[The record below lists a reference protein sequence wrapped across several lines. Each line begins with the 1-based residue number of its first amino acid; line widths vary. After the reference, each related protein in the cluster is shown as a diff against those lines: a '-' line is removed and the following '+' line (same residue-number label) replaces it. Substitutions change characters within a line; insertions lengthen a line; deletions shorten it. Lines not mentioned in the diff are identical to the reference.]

1 MAIAVE
7 KNLNNAMLK
16 RKKKKLKKLR
26 IYNILLQQAN
36 AYSFKSQAREIIKNL
51 QKQEVSVRSAQ
62 KFGKTNS
69 KSSKTNHGNRKEVP
83 TRFVSTIFPYD
94 FFTYPSTK

>member
-36 AYSFKSQAREIIKNL
+36 AYSFKSQAREI
-51 QKQEVSVRSAQ
+51 
-62 KFGKTNS
+62 TM
-69 KSSKTNHGNRKEVP
+69 
-83 TRFVSTIFPYD
+83 Y
-94 FFTYPSTK
+94 

>member
-36 AYSFKSQAREIIKNL
+36 AY
-51 QKQEVSVRSAQ
+51 
-62 KFGKTNS
+62 
-69 KSSKTNHGNRKEVP
+69 
-83 TRFVSTIFPYD
+83 
-94 FFTYPSTK
+94 